1 MTKKRMRITI
11 NFKDT
16 SPEETELYN
25 KLQTYSN
32 TSSIIKDILL
42 GKLPVS
48 ILDLSKESS
57 KFEIIDV
64 KELLE

>member
-16 SPEETELYN
+16 SSEETELYN

-48 ILDLSKESS
+48 ILDLSKEAS